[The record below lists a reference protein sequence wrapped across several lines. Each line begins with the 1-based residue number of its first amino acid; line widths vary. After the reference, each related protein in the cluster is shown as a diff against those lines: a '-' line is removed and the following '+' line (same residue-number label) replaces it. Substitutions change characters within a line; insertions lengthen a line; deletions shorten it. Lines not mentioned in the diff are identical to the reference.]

1 MKKKRVL
8 LLKAAEHNWDMIGP
22 GEWYKV
28 TWRIFRDGSYEI
40 VSTFNPTYEDYK
52 EEGMPKPVRKKATG
66 MMEEDAFS
74 KLRKA
79 LMCEPWRDP
88 TPDVYACDGVA
99 WEIESYNED
108 GSIDKSSGKL
118 GYIYGH
124 SVLETIVNLLP
135 SDGTQNS
142 SSVLSL

>member
-1 MKKKRVL
+1 
-8 LLKAAEHNWDMIGP
+8 
-22 GEWYKV
+22 
-28 TWRIFRDGSYEI
+28 
-40 VSTFNPTYEDYK
+40 
-52 EEGMPKPVRKKATG
+52 
-66 MMEEDAFS
+66 
-74 KLRKA
+74 
-79 LMCEPWRDP
+79 MCEPWRDP
-88 TPDVYACDGVA
+88 TPDVYVCDGVA